1 MIYFVV
7 VSKKSPPSKAGI
19 LDFSVTFYL
28 VLWGFFFLG
37 CSKDAPG
44 KMSLAAPGL
53 WNTRQPF
60 VSDANAALRLKAL
73 CLEPPRVSLLKTQQT
88 AEKPSKAGT
97 QEMTHKE
104 RDYSKTGCGK
114 EWLKSFGK

>member
-1 MIYFVV
+1 M
-7 VSKKSPPSKAGI
+7 G
-19 LDFSVTFYL
+19 
-28 VLWGFFFLG
+28 
-37 CSKDAPG
+37 
-44 KMSLAAPGL
+44 LAAPGL

-73 CLEPPRVSLLKTQQT
+73 CLEPPRVSLRKQTRPT

-104 RDYSKTGCGK
+104 RDSTKQGVERNG
-114 EWLKSFGK
+114 

>member
-1 MIYFVV
+1 M
-7 VSKKSPPSKAGI
+7 
-19 LDFSVTFYL
+19 
-28 VLWGFFFLG
+28 GF
-37 CSKDAPG
+37 
-44 KMSLAAPGL
+44 AAQGL
-53 WNTRQPF
+53 CQRQPF

-73 CLEPPRVSLLKTQQT
+73 CLEPPRVSLLKTRQT